1 MSRLERSQQMSLVRS
16 KHTKPEL
23 LVRRLVHRMG
33 YRYRLHQADLPGIP
47 DLVFRSRRKVVLVH
61 GCFWHGHKCRL
72 GRMPKS
78 RLDYWSPKI
87 TGNRERDIR
96 TLRDLRGM
104 HWRVLVLWECQLHE
118 LGTVAKKIQNFL
130 ES

>member
-1 MSRLERSQQMSLVRS
+1 MSLVRS

-23 LVRRLVHRMG
+23 FVRRLVHRLG
-33 YRYRLHQADLPGIP
+33 YRYRLHQADLPGRP
-47 DLVFRSRRKVVLVH
+47 DLVFRSRRKVVFVH

-87 TGNRERDIR
+87 TGNRQRDIR
-96 TLRDLRGM
+96 TLRRLRRM
-104 HWRVLVLWECQLHE
+104 EWRVLVLWECQLDNDA
-118 LGTVAKKIQNFL
+118 LADKIQTFL